1 MQSENHPVPELTNK
15 TVDGAGPPFTTASG
29 DSMLQEI
36 QSAYGV
42 SQDQKLQEA
51 KAQPVRP
58 PVAKKPLPPTPA
70 PKPHVHQKLQKAK
83 KQPIRPP
90 VTKKPSPPTPAPKP
104 HVHQKKLQKANAVDP
119 LQIPRRKTKHKG
131 ESGQRSRE
139 K

>member
-1 MQSENHPVPELTNK
+1 MQSENRPVPELISK

-51 KAQPVRP
+51 KKQPVRS
-58 PVAKKPLPPTPA
+58 PVA
-70 PKPHVHQKLQKAK
+70 
-83 KQPIRPP
+83 
-90 VTKKPSPPTPAPKP
+90 KKPSPPTPAPKP
-104 HVHQKKLQKANAVDP
+104 HAHQKKLQKANAVDP

-131 ESGQRSRE
+131 EWRQRSRE